1 MIETVFPYI
10 ATELNIRHDP
20 SDIDLWLQRLLDNEL
35 LKVHPAGGYAAPP
48 TNSTQHHRLHLL
60 SHIITPTLE
69 RLYIVIGLL
78 VRSGSCVQTREDLQ
92 AQSKQVARKMSRIYG
107 LNSPEFFDARLFDL
121 FIDKLIADNIVTE
134 HEASGLQ
141 YSDIVTDV
149 LKAAEAII
157 DPEFR
162 YAVLREPLKTS

>member
-1 MIETVFPYI
+1 MLSNKL
-10 ATELNIRHDP
+10 LN
-20 SDIDLWLQRLLDNEL
+20 
-35 LKVHPAGGYAAPP
+35 VHPAGGYAAPP
-48 TNSTQHHRLHLL
+48 TNSAQHHRLRLL
-60 SHIITPTLE
+60 ANIITPTLE

-78 VRSGSCVQTREDLQ
+78 VGSGSYVQTREELQ
-92 AQSKQVARKMSRIYG
+92 SESKKVARKMSRIVG

-121 FIDKLIADNIVTE
+121 FVDKLIADEVVTE
-134 HEASGLQ
+134 SDSLGLQ
-141 YSDIVTDV
+141 YTSVVTDV